1 MTHEIPSPFAI
12 QVITALIHVLVDG
25 RDSDGETVGKYRT
38 GRDLQMFLGNA
49 NIELDLA
56 GSSRNSAT
64 RDALVKANRTEPGA
78 VERVIEQ
85 VVDPR
90 EYGDDQ
96 ELNQKA
102 VDHLNR
108 SLYPDGLELRRIA
121 SKYKLLPSSGAAPV
135 TEQLNDRLR
144 LLDYDSVD
152 SSFREALDQAETNP
166 SNAAKEACS
175 LVESVCKC
183 ILEEMGEPYPKKQDI
198 QGLVKA
204 LSDKLNLS
212 PARTDIEQDIKQILG
227 GLLTVTNG
235 IGALRTHEGAHG
247 KGKKVVPID
256 SRIARLA
263 IHAASTIAL
272 FYIETW
278 QKKAASGGPGKVL
291 A

>member
-1 MTHEIPSPFAI
+1 MTRDTHSPFSTP
-12 QVITALIHVLVDG
+12 VITALINVLVNGEDQ
-25 RDSDGETVGKYRT
+25 DGEPVGMYRS
-38 GRDLQMFLGNA
+38 GPVLEMFLGNVSLEVNPA
-49 NIELDLA
+49 A
-56 GSSRNSAT
+56 SSRGKAT
-64 RDALVKANRTEPGA
+64 RAALVEANRSEPSVVA
-78 VERVIEQ
+78 QIIEQ

-90 EYGDDQ
+90 EYGDDH

-108 SLYPDGLELRRIA
+108 SLNPDGLELRRIG
-121 SKYKLLPSSGAAPV
+121 SKYKLLPSSGAASV
-135 TEQLNDRLR
+135 TEQLDSRLG

-152 SSFREALDQAETNP
+152 TSFREALAQAETNP

-198 QGLVKA
+198 QGLIKT
-204 LSDKLNLS
+204 LSNKLGLS
-212 PARTDIEQDIKQILG
+212 PARADIEQDIKQILG
-227 GLLTVTNG
+227 GLMTVTNG

-278 QKKAASGGPGKVL
+278 QRRKD
-291 A
+291 